1 MFCSTSF
8 ECATSARKATQGHTR
23 PHKATQGYTR
33 LTVGAESGERGG
45 NKESIFFRKKPG
57 LNALG
62 DFAESEQMTVR
73 RRRERASEQ
82 IFPADLF

>member
-1 MFCSTSF
+1 MSIRFQ
-8 ECATSARKATQGHTR
+8 AYGHTGDDMR
-23 PHKATQGYTR
+23 ELGR
-33 LTVGAESGERGG
+33 LKFA
-45 NKESIFFRKKPG
+45 G